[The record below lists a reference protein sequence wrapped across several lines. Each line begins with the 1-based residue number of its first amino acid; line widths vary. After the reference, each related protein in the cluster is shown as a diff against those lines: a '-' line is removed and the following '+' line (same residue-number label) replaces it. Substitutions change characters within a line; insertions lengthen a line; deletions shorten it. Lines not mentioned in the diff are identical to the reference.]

1 MTLTCVKRKEETM
14 SHLIAKNI
22 MINMVAELI
31 AEKYKL
37 SLKEA
42 RIELYRSEIISLL
55 DDDETGLYGE
65 SPLYVFSLYEYYKA
79 KPVFIWDLDGTLIDS
94 YDIIV
99 DSLCRIYKEKIGIDL
114 NREDVYK
121 EAIRYSVGHFIQ
133 GMEKQTGIKF
143 DELKDRYSQIS
154 GEEKLKIK
162 PMKHALEILE
172 YLKEQG
178 IHSYVFTHRGKST
191 EPVLRNIRIYD
202 YFDEIITSVDPA
214 FNRKPLPDSI
224 NYLVDKYHLDRKN
237 TYYVGDR
244 SMDIECANNAHI
256 KSIMYLPKDGYGLA
270 TGKET
275 YIIEDLLDIKDIIK
289 KAR

>member
-1 MTLTCVKRKEETM
+1 M
-14 SHLIAKNI
+14 
-22 MINMVAELI
+22 
-31 AEKYKL
+31 
-37 SLKEA
+37 
-42 RIELYRSEIISLL
+42 
-55 DDDETGLYGE
+55 D
-65 SPLYVFSLYEYYKA
+65 
-79 KPVFIWDLDGTLIDS
+79 KPAFIWDLDGTLIDS

-143 DELKDRYSQIS
+143 EELKDRYSQIS

-162 PMKHALEILE
+162 PMKHAIEILE

-178 IHSYVFTHRGKST
+178 VHSYVFTHRGTST
-191 EPVLRNIRIYD
+191 EPVLSNIKIYD

-214 FNRKPLPDSI
+214 FVRKPLPDSI
-224 NYLVDKYHLDRKN
+224 NYLVDKYHLDKNN

-244 SMDIECANNAHI
+244 SMDIECANNANI
-256 KSIMYLPKDGYGLA
+256 KSIMFLPKGGYGIA

-275 YIIEDLLDIKDIIK
+275 YIIEDLLDIKEIIK
-289 KAR
+289 KAL

>member
-1 MTLTCVKRKEETM
+1 MEHVLAKTI
-14 SHLIAKNI
+14 LISKVI
-22 MINMVAELI
+22 ELI
-31 AEKYKL
+31 ADKYKI
-37 SLKEA
+37 SIDDA
-42 RIELYRSEIISLL
+42 RNELYLSEVINLI

-65 SPLYVFSLYEYYKA
+65 SPLYVLSLFEYYKA

-99 DSLCRIYKEKIGIDL
+99 DSLCRIYKEKIGIEL
-114 NREDVYK
+114 NREEVYK

-191 EPVLRNIRIYD
+191 EPVLRNIKIYD
-202 YFDEIITSVDPA
+202 CFDEIITSVDPA

-224 NYLVDKYHLDRKN
+224 NYLVDKYHLDKNN

-256 KSIMYLPKDGYGLA
+256 KSIMFLPKGGYGLA

-289 KAR
+289 KAL

>member
-1 MTLTCVKRKEETM
+1 M
-14 SHLIAKNI
+14 SHLISKTI
-22 MINMVAELI
+22 IINEVVKLI
-31 AEKYKL
+31 AEEYKI
-37 SLKEA
+37 SVQEA
-42 RIELYRSEIISLL
+42 KMELYNSEIISLL
-55 DDDETGLYGE
+55 DDDETGLYDE
-65 SPLYVFSLYEYYKA
+65 SPLYVFSLFEKYKA
-79 KPVFIWDLDGTLIDS
+79 KPVFIWDLDGTLLDS

-99 DSLCRIYKEKIGIDL
+99 NSLCKIYKEKFGIELD
-114 NREDVYK
+114 K
-121 EAIRYSVGHFIQ
+121 EEVHKEVIRYSVGHFLDR
-133 GMEKQTGIKF
+133 MEKQTGVLF
-143 DELKDRYSQIS
+143 QDLKDRYSQIS

-178 IHSYVFTHRGKST
+178 IHSYVFTHRGRST
-191 EPVLRNIRIYD
+191 EPVLRNIGIYD
-202 YFDEIITSVDPA
+202 YFDEIITSKDPT
-214 FNRKPLPDSI
+214 FNRKPLPDTI
-224 NYLVDKYHLDRKN
+224 NYLVDKYRLDKNN

-275 YIIEDLLDIKDIIK
+275 YIIEDLLEIKDIIK

>member
-1 MTLTCVKRKEETM
+1 MEHVLAKTI
-14 SHLIAKNI
+14 LISKVI
-22 MINMVAELI
+22 ELI
-31 AEKYKL
+31 ADKYKISVEDARNEFYL
-37 SLKEA
+37 SEVAAL
-42 RIELYRSEIISLL
+42 I

-65 SPLYVFSLYEYYKA
+65 SPLYVLSLFEKYKA

-99 DSLCRIYKEKIGIDL
+99 DSLCRIYKEKIGIELD
-114 NREDVYK
+114 REDVYK

-143 DELKDRYSQIS
+143 EELKDRYSQIS

-162 PMKHALEILE
+162 PMKHAIEILE
-172 YLKEQG
+172 YLKEEG
-178 IHSYVFTHRGKST
+178 IHSYVFTHRGRST
-191 EPVLRNIRIYD
+191 EPVLRNIGIYD

-214 FNRKPLPDSI
+214 FARKPLPDSI
-224 NYLVDKYHLDRKN
+224 NYLVDKHHLDKNN

-256 KSIMYLPKDGYGLA
+256 KSIMFLPKGGYGLA

-289 KAR
+289 KAL

>member
-1 MTLTCVKRKEETM
+1 
-14 SHLIAKNI
+14 
-22 MINMVAELI
+22 MV
-31 AEKYKL
+31 
-37 SLKEA
+37 
-42 RIELYRSEIISLL
+42 
-55 DDDETGLYGE
+55 
-65 SPLYVFSLYEYYKA
+65 

-99 DSLCRIYKEKIGIDL
+99 DSLCRIYKEKIGIQL

-162 PMKHALEILE
+162 PMKHAIEILE
-172 YLKEQG
+172 YLKSQG

-191 EPVLRNIRIYD
+191 EPVLRNIKIYD

-214 FNRKPLPDSI
+214 FNRKPSPDSI
-224 NYLVDKYHLDRKN
+224 NYLVDKYRLNKNN

-256 KSIMYLPKDGYGLA
+256 KSILYLPKDGYGLA

-275 YIIEDLLDIKDIIK
+275 YIIEDLLDIKEIIK
-289 KAR
+289 KAQ

>member
-1 MTLTCVKRKEETM
+1 M

-65 SPLYVFSLYEYYKA
+65 SPLYVFSLYEDYKA

-99 DSLCRIYKEKIGIDL
+99 DSLCRIYKEKIGIEL
-114 NREDVYK
+114 NREDVYR

-172 YLKEQG
+172 Y
-178 IHSYVFTHRGKST
+178 
-191 EPVLRNIRIYD
+191 P
-202 YFDEIITSVDPA
+202 
-214 FNRKPLPDSI
+214 
-224 NYLVDKYHLDRKN
+224 
-237 TYYVGDR
+237 
-244 SMDIECANNAHI
+244 
-256 KSIMYLPKDGYGLA
+256 
-270 TGKET
+270 
-275 YIIEDLLDIKDIIK
+275 
-289 KAR
+289 

>member
-1 MTLTCVKRKEETM
+1 MGHVLAKTI
-14 SHLIAKNI
+14 LISKVI
-22 MINMVAELI
+22 ELI
-31 AEKYKL
+31 ADKYKI
-37 SLKEA
+37 SIEDA
-42 RIELYRSEIISLL
+42 RNELYLSEVINLI

-65 SPLYVFSLYEYYKA
+65 SPLYVLSLFEYYKA

-114 NREDVYK
+114 NREEVYK
-121 EAIRYSVGHFIQ
+121 EAIRNSVGHFIQ

-172 YLKEQG
+172 YLKKQG

-191 EPVLRNIRIYD
+191 EPVLRNIKIYD

-214 FNRKPLPDSI
+214 FSRKPSPDSI
-224 NYLVDKYHLDRKN
+224 NFLVDKYHLDRNN

-256 KSIMYLPKDGYGLA
+256 KSIMYLPRGGYGLA

-289 KAR
+289 KAH

>member
-1 MTLTCVKRKEETM
+1 MEHVLAKTI
-14 SHLIAKNI
+14 LISK
-22 MINMVAELI
+22 VVELI
-31 AEKYKL
+31 ADKYKISVEDARNEFYL
-37 SLKEA
+37 SEVAAL
-42 RIELYRSEIISLL
+42 I

-65 SPLYVFSLYEYYKA
+65 SPLYVLSLFEKYKA

-143 DELKDRYSQIS
+143 EELKDRYSQIS

-172 YLKEQG
+172 YLKGQG

-191 EPVLRNIRIYD
+191 EPVLRNIGIYD
-202 YFDEIITSVDPA
+202 YFDEIITSKDPT
-214 FNRKPLPDSI
+214 FNRKPLPDTI
-224 NYLVDKYHLDRKN
+224 NHLVDKYHLYKNN

-244 SMDIECANNAHI
+244 SMDIECANNANI
-256 KSIMYLPKDGYGLA
+256 KSIMFLPKGGYGIA

-275 YIIEDLLDIKDIIK
+275 YTIEDLLDIKEIIK
-289 KAR
+289 KAL

>member
-1 MTLTCVKRKEETM
+1 M
-14 SHLIAKNI
+14 
-22 MINMVAELI
+22 
-31 AEKYKL
+31 
-37 SLKEA
+37 
-42 RIELYRSEIISLL
+42 
-55 DDDETGLYGE
+55 
-65 SPLYVFSLYEYYKA
+65 A

-99 DSLCRIYKEKIGIDL
+99 DSLCRIYKEKIGIQL

-162 PMKHALEILE
+162 PMKHAIEILE

-178 IHSYVFTHRGKST
+178 IHSYVYTHRGKST
-191 EPVLRNIRIYD
+191 EPVLRNIGIYD
-202 YFDEIITSVDPA
+202 YFDEIITSKDPT

-224 NYLVDKYHLDRKN
+224 NYLVDKYHLDKNN

-256 KSIMYLPKDGYGLA
+256 KSIMFLPKGGYGIA

-275 YIIEDLLDIKDIIK
+275 YTIEDLLDIKEIIK
-289 KAR
+289 KAQ

>member
-1 MTLTCVKRKEETM
+1 MEHVLAKTI
-14 SHLIAKNI
+14 LISK
-22 MINMVAELI
+22 VVELI
-31 AEKYKL
+31 ADKYKTSVEDARNEFYL
-37 SLKEA
+37 SEVAAL
-42 RIELYRSEIISLL
+42 I

-65 SPLYVFSLYEYYKA
+65 SPLYVLSLFEKYKA

-99 DSLCRIYKEKIGIDL
+99 DSLCRIYKEKIGIQL

-143 DELKDRYSQIS
+143 EDLKDRYSQIS

-178 IHSYVFTHRGKST
+178 IHSYVFTHRGRST
-191 EPVLRNIRIYD
+191 EPVLRNNKIYD

-224 NYLVDKYHLDRKN
+224 NYLVDKYRLDKNN

-256 KSIMYLPKDGYGLA
+256 KSIMFLPKDGYGLA

-275 YIIEDLLDIKDIIK
+275 YTIEDLLDIKEIVK
-289 KAR
+289 KAL

>member
-1 MTLTCVKRKEETM
+1 M
-14 SHLIAKNI
+14 
-22 MINMVAELI
+22 
-31 AEKYKL
+31 
-37 SLKEA
+37 
-42 RIELYRSEIISLL
+42 
-55 DDDETGLYGE
+55 D
-65 SPLYVFSLYEYYKA
+65 

-99 DSLCRIYKEKIGIDL
+99 DSLCRIYKEKIGIQL
-114 NREDVYK
+114 NRDDVYK

-178 IHSYVFTHRGKST
+178 IHSYVFTHRGRST
-191 EPVLRNIRIYD
+191 EPVLRNIKIYD
-202 YFDEIITSVDPA
+202 YFDEIITSVDPTFA
-214 FNRKPLPDSI
+214 RKPLPDSI
-224 NYLVDKYHLDRKN
+224 NYLVDKYHLDKN
-237 TYYVGDR
+237 NAYYVGDR
-244 SMDIECANNAHI
+244 SMDIECAINAHI
-256 KSIMYLPKDGYGLA
+256 KSIMFLPKDGYGLA

-289 KAR
+289 KAQ

>member
-1 MTLTCVKRKEETM
+1 MGHVLAKTI
-14 SHLIAKNI
+14 LISKVI
-22 MINMVAELI
+22 ELI
-31 AEKYKL
+31 ADKYKI
-37 SLKEA
+37 SIEDA
-42 RIELYRSEIISLL
+42 RNELYLSEVINLI

-65 SPLYVFSLYEYYKA
+65 SPLYVLSLFEYYKA

-114 NREDVYK
+114 NREEVYK

-178 IHSYVFTHRGKST
+178 IHSYVFTHRGRST
-191 EPVLRNIRIYD
+191 EPVLRNIKIYD

-214 FNRKPLPDSI
+214 FNRKPSPDSI
-224 NYLVDKYHLDRKN
+224 NYLVDKYHLDRNN

-256 KSIMYLPKDGYGLA
+256 KSILYLPKDGYGLA

-275 YIIEDLLDIKDIIK
+275 YIIEDLLDIKEILK
-289 KAR
+289 R

>member
-1 MTLTCVKRKEETM
+1 MGHVLAKTI
-14 SHLIAKNI
+14 LISKVI
-22 MINMVAELI
+22 ELI
-31 AEKYKL
+31 ADKYKI
-37 SLKEA
+37 SIEDA
-42 RIELYRSEIISLL
+42 RNELYLSEVINLI

-65 SPLYVFSLYEYYKA
+65 SPLYVLSLFEYYKA

-114 NREDVYK
+114 NREEVYK

-162 PMKHALEILE
+162 PMKHAIEILE
-172 YLKEQG
+172 YLKGQG
-178 IHSYVFTHRGKST
+178 IHSYVFTHRGRST
-191 EPVLRNIRIYD
+191 EPVLRNIKIYD

-214 FNRKPLPDSI
+214 FSRKPSPDSI
-224 NYLVDKYHLDRKN
+224 NFLVDKYHLDRNN

-256 KSIMYLPKDGYGLA
+256 KSIMYLPRGGYGLA

-289 KAR
+289 KAH

>member
-1 MTLTCVKRKEETM
+1 MEHVLAKTI
-14 SHLIAKNI
+14 LISK
-22 MINMVAELI
+22 VVELI
-31 AEKYKL
+31 ADKYKI
-37 SLKEA
+37 SVEEA
-42 RIELYRSEIISLL
+42 RNEFYLSEVAALI
-55 DDDETGLYGE
+55 DDDETGLYGD
-65 SPLYVFSLYEYYKA
+65 SPLYVLSLFEKYKA

-99 DSLCRIYKEKIGIDL
+99 DSLCRIYKEKIGIQL

-191 EPVLRNIRIYD
+191 EPVLRNIGIYD
-202 YFDEIITSVDPA
+202 YFDEIITSKDPM
-214 FNRKPLPDSI
+214 FNRKPLPDTI
-224 NYLVDKYHLDRKN
+224 NYLVDKYHLDKNN

-256 KSIMYLPKDGYGLA
+256 KSIMFLPKGGYGLA

-275 YIIEDLLDIKDIIK
+275 YTIEDLLDIKKLI
-289 KAR
+289 

>member
-1 MTLTCVKRKEETM
+1 MEHVLAKTI
-14 SHLIAKNI
+14 LISK
-22 MINMVAELI
+22 VVELI
-31 AEKYKL
+31 ADKYKISVEDARNEFYL
-37 SLKEA
+37 SEVAAL
-42 RIELYRSEIISLL
+42 I

-65 SPLYVFSLYEYYKA
+65 SPLYVLSLFEKYKA

-99 DSLCRIYKEKIGIDL
+99 DSLCRIYKEKIGIEL
-114 NREDVYK
+114 NKEDVYK

-191 EPVLRNIRIYD
+191 EPVLRNIKIYD

-224 NYLVDKYHLDRKN
+224 NYLVDKYHLDKNN

-256 KSIMYLPKDGYGLA
+256 KSIMFLPKDGYGLA

-289 KAR
+289 KAQ